1 MTLLEK
7 FQYESTIQ
15 VVNCNTGQAHSNTM
29 DAATIITLS
38 SHSPAPKPSVSCPV
52 PLQPRGNGHQK
63 EGPLPKLLERQSA
76 DFYPE
81 LSLPVREQ
89 CPQCLRSLA
98 PTASTAILLWY
109 SLLPPLH
116 RRVPASR
123 FFFCSLHTGFFFICL
138 TERFQRHKQGYK
150 TILGLFY
157 RKENRGTLRAGV

>member
-123 FFFCSLHTGFFFICL
+123 FFFAHCTLAFSSFALLKDFRDISKGIKLYWAYF
-138 TERFQRHKQGYK
+138 TEKKIEAH
-150 TILGLFY
+150 
-157 RKENRGTLRAGV
+157 